1 MDTSFSETLR
11 ELEKQLVEESNDIST
26 KRQHLKRLQ
35 QELEVSLKHA
45 EVNTKSQVAV
55 LSSIAYY
62 ENKIQD
68 LEAILPEK
76 RKQIEEQYEHKIQAL
91 MNERDI
97 KLRKLEST
105 EIPYLK
111 QQLSITQAKLNSGP
125 VLTNR
130 KDIERKMKFEE
141 EQRAY
146 EFESRMFGKKRT
158 LVQLA
163 IAYSD
168 ALKKKTLFE
177 QTRKEKE
184 KSVLGSTIQRNDK
197 FQDEMNQ
204 WWDKHE
210 DECRAVDK
218 ACTEAKKAVYA
229 LQEELGVPLL

>member
-1 MDTSFSETLR
+1 MDTSFSDTLR
-11 ELEKQLVEESNDIST
+11 ELEKKNIEESNTLSN
-26 KRQHLKRLQ
+26 KREHLRQLQ

-45 EVNTKSQVAV
+45 EVNTKSQVSL

-91 MNERDI
+91 INERDI
-97 KLRKLEST
+97 KLRKLENT

-111 QQLSITQAKLNSGP
+111 QQLSVTQAKLNSGP

-146 EFESRMFGKKRT
+146 EIEFRTYGKRQT
-158 LVQLA
+158 LVKLG
-163 IAYSD
+163 IDYSD
-168 ALKKKTLFE
+168 VLKKKNLFE

-184 KSVLGSTIQRNDK
+184 KSVLSSTIQRNDK
-197 FQDEMNQ
+197 FQEEMNK

-210 DECRAVDK
+210 DEYRAVDR
-218 ACTEAKKAVYA
+218 ACTEVKKAIYA